1 MGGEEGLGEGGEG
14 TGDGGEGGG
23 GEGAGRHEGH
33 TQDGECSLMEGRL
46 EQEGWVHFLQELQK
60 MDPSDLRMGLLQ
72 TEQGKIL
79 RLGGPGLGWMSPQL
93 RRKEG
98 M

>member
-1 MGGEEGLGEGGEG
+1 MWGGGEGLGEGGEG

-60 MDPSDLRMGLLQ
+60 MDSSDLRMGLLQ
-72 TEQGKIL
+72 TEQG
-79 RLGGPGLGWMSPQL
+79 
-93 RRKEG
+93 
-98 M
+98 